1 MENQINE
8 NIFNILLIGETGT
21 GKSSLGNFIIGEETF
36 EVSDDPEACTKETIR
51 RISKI
56 DPQIAVI
63 DTPGL
68 QDSEGRDKVHYEQ
81 MVKIINEMKYLHL
94 VAVILNFTNPRFT
107 ITIKYMIKFLCN
119 LFPKNFAK
127 HVAIIFTHYDHDYQM
142 KINKKK
148 NIDPRT
154 TAQSKYVPQIMKLIS
169 EVTNEEEFQAPP
181 VYFMDSYVA
190 DGNSKENLF
199 QLIALTKSIQQPI
212 EDIRNNCNI
221 RYMKEEPETDYRPK
235 TVREGDYIVYYK
247 DRYQRTKYTDYN
259 NNETS
264 SDWIY
269 IDTIEERREKI
280 PERVV
285 PVKEKDNSAKEY
297 SDIIKQVKEEQS
309 KDETEGK
316 NRSGYGGFNE
326 GICQKSNIV
335 KCTEFHCKMDG
346 KKFRSVEKQFNEHF
360 SGTIVGYEIIDN
372 WGDGT
377 NGSWE
382 INYILLKDTLNA
394 KFTSK
399 LFRGQNYD
407 LKIYW
412 INVPKDDSN
421 AFDPDY

>member
-1 MENQINE
+1 
-8 NIFNILLIGETGT
+8 
-21 GKSSLGNFIIGEETF
+21 
-36 EVSDDPEACTKETIR
+36 
-51 RISKI
+51 
-56 DPQIAVI
+56 
-63 DTPGL
+63 
-68 QDSEGRDKVHYEQ
+68 
-81 MVKIINEMKYLHL
+81 
-94 VAVILNFTNPRFT
+94 
-107 ITIKYMIKFLCN
+107 
-119 LFPKNFAK
+119 
-127 HVAIIFTHYDHDYQM
+127 
-142 KINKKK
+142 
-148 NIDPRT
+148 
-154 TAQSKYVPQIMKLIS
+154 
-169 EVTNEEEFQAPP
+169 
-181 VYFMDSYVA
+181 MDSYVA
-190 DGNSKENLF
+190 DDNSKENLF

-235 TVREGDYIVYYK
+235 TVKEGDYIVYYK

-309 KDETEGK
+309 KDETKGK
-316 NRSGYGGFNE
+316 NRSGYGNSSEGF
-326 GICQKSNIV
+326 CKKSNIV

-346 KKFRSVEKQFNEHF
+346 KKFRSVEKEFNEHF
-360 SGTIVGYEIIDN
+360 SGEIVGYEIIDN

-382 INYILLKDTLNA
+382 INYILLEHELKA

-399 LFRGQNYD
+399 IFRGQNYD
-407 LKIYW
+407 LKIYT
-412 INVPKDDSN
+412 IDEPKDDSN
-421 AFDPDY
+421 ADDEPNF